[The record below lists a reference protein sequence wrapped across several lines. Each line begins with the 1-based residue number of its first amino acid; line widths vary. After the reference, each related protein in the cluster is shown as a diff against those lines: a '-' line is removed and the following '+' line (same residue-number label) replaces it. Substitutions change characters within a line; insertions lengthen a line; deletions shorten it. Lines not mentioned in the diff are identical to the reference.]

1 MRSHAFEVRQVSI
14 GFADLLAG
22 QRLAGVIADGDVIV
36 VAVDIHGPG
45 SATLTYR
52 SSDGQ
57 LGERILTSDDLGGIS
72 EVSTQR
78 WTFEGDGA
86 AFRLASEARRMKW
99 AHLSDPFAA
108 VDTSNIEPYPHQIE
122 AVYNRFLTQKPL
134 RFLLADDPG
143 AGKTIMAGLLIREL
157 MLRGDVARCLV
168 VAPGS
173 LVEQWQDELWE
184 KFGLDFELMSR
195 GAVEASRT
203 GNPFLEK
210 NLLIAR
216 VDQLAR
222 AEDLT
227 AKVQVSDWDLVI
239 VDEAHKMS
247 AHQYGNELKK
257 TKRFLLGEVLRERAR
272 HLLLLTATPHN
283 GKNED
288 FLAFMTLIDPERF
301 AGRLRDGE
309 VPDVSDV
316 MRRLVK
322 ENLTTFDGRR
332 LFPQRHAHSLNFE
345 LSEPEDAL
353 YQAVT
358 SYVREG
364 MNRAARM
371 QEEGDKRRGI
381 IVGFA
386 LAGLQ
391 RRLASSPAAIYHS
404 LRRRTERLQKQA
416 DELRHLAAAGEPVP
430 VTELPKGVRIADLE
444 DFDFD
449 DYADDELENLED
461 FVIDAASAAATA
473 EELDIEVAELEVLVK
488 LADDVRN
495 SAVDT
500 KWIELRDLLRS
511 DQFRGEDSS
520 GKLIVFTEH
529 KDTLSYLTER
539 ITAEL
544 GRPEAVV
551 TIHGGVKRHDRRTMQ
566 DRFRVDPTV
575 QILVATDAAGEGINL
590 QVANM
595 MVNYD
600 LPWNPNRIE
609 QRFGRIHRIGQK
621 RPCHLWNLVAH
632 ETREGKVFERLFD
645 KIEQQRKV
653 YGDQVYDVLGDRYVN
668 TSLQDL
674 LIRAIREDVDPAHQA
689 FMEEVIDQ
697 EIGGQLEDVLRE
709 RALVGGLAD
718 PTANDKIRDLMER
731 SRTRRL
737 QPWFV
742 EAFFTEALRESGG
755 RITAREE
762 GRFEITRV
770 PASVRSHADPRLGA
784 VHDRYDR
791 VTFNKAHIDR
801 DGADR
806 ADLVSPGTPLLSAVV
821 DKVLADHGHTL
832 QSGAL
837 LLDSDDPS
845 TEPRLL
851 VYLDH
856 AITDG
861 RQVHGQR
868 QLVSRRFQYVEI
880 DRHGT
885 AVDPGGEP
893 YIGYGPV
900 SDDQRALLDRH
911 LDLDWADRT
920 AESAARDWAIEHL
933 AGPHFDEITAVT
945 GERVAK
951 TRAAVRERLEAE
963 IRFWDQR
970 AEELKAQ
977 ELAGKKPRVN
987 SGRAR
992 SRADELEARMARRR
1006 LELDQEAD
1014 LHNNPPT
1021 IVGAALIVP
1030 QGLVDQLDGTPPA
1043 PDAVADK
1050 METDRRAVAAVVSA
1064 ERALGRNPEVQ
1075 AHNNPGFDVLSIDP
1089 ATGHHYFI
1097 EVKGHLPQT
1106 TEIGV
1111 SAQQV
1116 QKAKSNPDRWRLA
1129 VVSVPIEPDAEPE
1142 VHYLVAPFQDTT
1154 LHFAQTK
1161 VVLNVAGLIA
1171 TAGEPS

>member
-1 MRSHAFEVRQVSI
+1 M
-14 GFADLLAG
+14 
-22 QRLAGVIADGDVIV
+22 IADGDVIV
-36 VAVDIHGPG
+36 VAVDTHGPG

-78 WTFEGDGA
+78 WTFDGDGA

-173 LVEQWQDELWE
+173 LVEQWQDELWD

-210 NLLIAR
+210 NLLVAR

-247 AHQYGNELKK
+247 AHQYGNELTK

-473 EELDIEVAELEVLVK
+473 EELDIEVAELKVLVK

-500 KWIELRDLLRS
+500 KWIELRNLLRS

-529 KDTLSYLTER
+529 KDTLSYLTDR

-755 RITAREE
+755 RITPREE

-856 AITDG
+856 SVTDG

-880 DRHGT
+880 DRHGNT
-885 AVDPGGEP
+885 LDPGSEP

-900 SDDQRALLDRH
+900 PDDLRERLFGH
-911 LDLDWADRT
+911 LDLGWADQA
-920 AESAARDWAIEHL
+920 AESAARDWAIEHM
-933 AGPHFDEITAVT
+933 AGPHFEEMNVVT

-951 TRAAVRERLEAE
+951 TREAVRERLEAE

-977 ELAGKKPRVN
+977 ELAGKKPRIN

-1030 QGLVDQLDGTPPA
+1030 QGLVDELDGTPPA

-1050 METDRRAVAAVVSA
+1050 METDRRAVAAVLAA
-1064 ERALGRNPEVQ
+1064 ERTLGRNPEEQV
-1075 AHNNPGFDVLSIDP
+1075 HNNPGFDILSIDP
-1089 ATGHHYFI
+1089 KTGIHYFI

-1106 TEIGV
+1106 TEISV

-1116 QKAKSNPDRWRLA
+1116 QKAKANPDRWRLA
-1129 VVSVPIEPDAEPE
+1129 VASVPTDPDEEPA
-1142 VHYLVAPFQDTT
+1142 VHYLLEPFQDVT
-1154 LHFAQTK
+1154 LHFAQPK
-1161 VVLNVAGLIA
+1161 VPLNVVNLLAVA
-1171 TAGEPS
+1171 VEPC

>member
-1 MRSHAFEVRQVSI
+1 MSI
-14 GFADLLAG
+14 GFDDLTAG
-22 QRLAGVIADGDVIV
+22 RRLAGVVADSEVVV
-36 VAVDIHGPG
+36 VAAEIHGAS

-52 SSDGQ
+52 TGGGQ
-57 LGERILTSDDLGGIS
+57 LGERVVTTDDLNTIS
-72 EVSTQR
+72 EVAQRR
-78 WTFEGDGA
+78 WTFDGDGA

-108 VDTSNIEPYPHQIE
+108 IDTSNIEPYPHQIE

-173 LVEQWQDELWE
+173 LVEQWQDELWD
-184 KFGLDFELMSR
+184 KFSLDFELMSR

-210 NLLIAR
+210 NLLVAR

-272 HLLLLTATPHN
+272 HFLLLTATPHN

-381 IVGFA
+381 MVGFA

-404 LRRRTERLQKQA
+404 LRRRTERLKKQA
-416 DELRHLAAAGEPVP
+416 DELRHLAATGEPIP
-430 VTELPKGVRIADLE
+430 IMELPKGVRIGDLE

-488 LADDVRN
+488 LADNVRN
-495 SAVDT
+495 SGVDT

-511 DQFRGEDSS
+511 DRFLGEESS

-529 KDTLSYLTER
+529 KDTLTYLTDR

-551 TIHGGVKRHDRRTMQ
+551 TIHGGVKRHDRRTLQ

-575 QILVATDAAGEGINL
+575 RVLVATDAAGEGINL

-632 ETREGKVFERLFD
+632 KTREGKVFERLFD

-653 YGDQVYDVLGDRYVN
+653 YGDQVYDVLGDQYVN

-674 LIRAIREDVDPAHQA
+674 LIRAIREDVDPAP
-689 FMEEVIDQ
+689 
-697 EIGGQLEDVLRE
+697 R
-709 RALVGGLAD
+709 
-718 PTANDKIRDLMER
+718 R
-731 SRTRRL
+731 SWKRSLTRRSVANSKTCFGNV
-737 QPWFV
+737 PWS
-742 EAFFTEALRESGG
+742 AGSP
-755 RITAREE
+755 
-762 GRFEITRV
+762 TRR
-770 PASVRSHADPRLGA
+770 PTTRSVTSW
-784 VHDRYDR
+784 
-791 VTFNKAHIDR
+791 
-801 DGADR
+801 
-806 ADLVSPGTPLLSAVV
+806 S
-821 DKVLADHGHTL
+821 
-832 QSGAL
+832 
-837 LLDSDDPS
+837 
-845 TEPRLL
+845 
-851 VYLDH
+851 
-856 AITDG
+856 
-861 RQVHGQR
+861 
-868 QLVSRRFQYVEI
+868 
-880 DRHGT
+880 
-885 AVDPGGEP
+885 DPG
-893 YIGYGPV
+893 
-900 SDDQRALLDRH
+900 H
-911 LDLDWADRT
+911 
-920 AESAARDWAIEHL
+920 
-933 AGPHFDEITAVT
+933 AGCSL
-945 GERVAK
+945 GSLR
-951 TRAAVRERLEAE
+951 RSS
-963 IRFWDQR
+963 
-970 AEELKAQ
+970 LKH
-977 ELAGKKPRVN
+977 
-987 SGRAR
+987 S
-992 SRADELEARMARRR
+992 
-1006 LELDQEAD
+1006 
-1014 LHNNPPT
+1014 
-1021 IVGAALIVP
+1021 
-1030 QGLVDQLDGTPPA
+1030 
-1043 PDAVADK
+1043 
-1050 METDRRAVAAVVSA
+1050 
-1064 ERALGRNPEVQ
+1064 RNPEDASPHARRVDSRS
-1075 AHNNPGFDVLSIDP
+1075 PGSQRPSDP
-1089 ATGHHYFI
+1089 T
-1097 EVKGHLPQT
+1097 QT
-1106 TEIGV
+1106 HV
-1111 SAQQV
+1111 SAQSTTATTGLPSTRPTSTETV
-1116 QKAKSNPDRWRLA
+1116 PTVPTSSRLGHRCCPLW
-1129 VVSVPIEPDAEPE
+1129 S
-1142 VHYLVAPFQDTT
+1142 TRC
-1154 LHFAQTK
+1154 
-1161 VVLNVAGLIA
+1161 
-1171 TAGEPS
+1171 

>member
-1 MRSHAFEVRQVSI
+1 VTLSLAN
-14 GFADLLAG
+14 FAAG

-36 VAVDIHGPG
+36 VAVDTHGPG

-78 WTFEGDGA
+78 WTFDGDGA

-173 LVEQWQDELWE
+173 LVEQWQDELWD

-210 NLLIAR
+210 NLLVAR

-247 AHQYGNELKK
+247 AHQYGNELTK

-473 EELDIEVAELEVLVK
+473 EELDIEVAELKVLVK

-500 KWIELRDLLRS
+500 KWIELRNLLRS

-529 KDTLSYLTER
+529 KDTLSYLTDR

-856 AITDG
+856 SVTDG

-880 DRHGT
+880 DRHGNT
-885 AVDPGGEP
+885 LDPGSEP

-900 SDDQRALLDRH
+900 PDDLRERLFGH
-911 LDLDWADRT
+911 LDLGWADQA
-920 AESAARDWAIEHL
+920 AESAARDWAIEHM
-933 AGPHFDEITAVT
+933 AGPHFEEMNVVT

-951 TRAAVRERLEAE
+951 TREAVRERLEAE

-977 ELAGKKPRVN
+977 ELAGKKPRIN

-1030 QGLVDQLDGTPPA
+1030 QGLVDELDGTPPA

-1050 METDRRAVAAVVSA
+1050 METDRRAVAAVLAA
-1064 ERALGRNPEVQ
+1064 ERTLGRNPEEQV
-1075 AHNNPGFDVLSIDP
+1075 HNNPGFDILSIDP
-1089 ATGHHYFI
+1089 KTGIHYFI

-1106 TEIGV
+1106 TEISV

-1116 QKAKSNPDRWRLA
+1116 QKAKANPDRWRLA
-1129 VVSVPIEPDAEPE
+1129 VASVPTDPDEEPA
-1142 VHYLVAPFQDTT
+1142 VHYLLEPFQDVT
-1154 LHFAQTK
+1154 LHFAQPK
-1161 VVLNVAGLIA
+1161 VPLNVVNLLAVA
-1171 TAGEPS
+1171 VEPC